1 MAQYDGSI
9 RINTDIQTKSAQVQ
23 LAALENRM
31 VKTSDKIASLRSKMD
46 ALKDAKIPTQECK
59 DLQKELSS
67 AEKELEKMVA
77 QDSKLANLDIK
88 IKKISQ
94 SASDLAE
101 KMKGAEVRIPT
112 EDYKTL
118 EDAINHNKTE
128 LEGLLKA
135 QKDLVREG
143 IGKGADK
150 QYLVAAEAV
159 ERLKNE
165 LQQAVSVGD
174 KNAYLGIEDSLNRA
188 KSVLQELMSKEPRPL
203 GKIQYY
209 YAIEHKIKDIKS
221 SISDAENEIRKLS
234 EAGKDFTV
242 NTDSPEYQKLAS
254 EYENV
259 NQELE
264 KQKAIQSEIAQKQA
278 DSAQKVFE
286 LKGQIHQLVQE
297 GKAFT
302 LGSSTEKFANLSRQI
317 QYAEND
323 LSVMNDRHD
332 LLVEKIGKAKRG
344 YQKLSSVARS
354 SFNSIYNAL
363 KRANSLVDSFGARV
377 KTLAQEHLP
386 LFRKESERAKS
397 SLSGFGSKLKNL
409 ALSLLIFNQARKI
422 FSSSTSAIKAGF
434 ENLYNENE
442 KFRNSIENLKASLT
456 TLKNALAAAFAP
468 IVEIA
473 IPYIQRLVEWL
484 IEAVNLIGQFIAA
497 LTGRKTYTRA
507 IKQSASATEDATDAS
522 KDATEAIEDETDAMD
537 KQLSPLDKLNN
548 LTSQSKKNKVDSS
561 TDSGIGS
568 GSAGGTMF
576 EEVPIEGGIL
586 DASGRIKD
594 ILSKLFAPLKAA
606 WDREGQFVMDSWK
619 YALGEVWQLI
629 KDIGRDFLTVWQEDA
644 TVDILANI
652 LHIIGDIGLIVGH
665 LARNFREA
673 WNENE
678 VGLNILRN
686 IRDIIGIIVQH
697 IRNMADATVEWADKL
712 DFYPILDAFNRFLES
727 IKPVVDAV
735 WGILEDF
742 YTHVL
747 LPLGKWTIEK
757 GLPELLQVFIDFNN
771 KVDWESLRNN
781 IAEFWDHLEPFAET
795 VGEGLIIFIDRVAD
809 ALADFLN
816 SQEFKDFLVMIEDWM
831 DSVTPEDVADALE
844 MIAKGLI
851 ALKLALLGFSAI
863 KGIAGIFTAI
873 KSFLA
878 FFGIGGG
885 ATAAAGGAGML
896 AGALHGLVIALAAV
910 AAAVVGWKIGEW
922 INEKLLGVD
931 TPSFMEMMEG
941 IKSSFTDG
949 SWKEALQLWGDDIYN
964 AFITLGERQDEAI
977 QGMKEKIAEFGEYIK
992 EDWNNAYIGQ
1002 MIESFKDGSWKEAL
1016 QLWGEDIKENVKSV
1030 GEFIKED
1037 WNNSYI
1043 GQMIESFTDGSWA
1056 EALRLWKDDILNA
1069 FDTLGE
1075 RMSEKWNDIWE
1086 NIKSL
1091 AGDAFDWISKKWSS
1105 ISSSIGSFGSK
1116 ISGSFKNFSIASS
1129 GIQIPAS
1136 PVVAALSNVEIPA
1149 YATGQVIPRT
1159 MKQHLAILGDNSQ
1172 ETEVVSPLSTM
1183 KQAVVEALNE
1193 AGFGGIGGDITLHIT
1208 AEVEGY
1214 QLLNII
1220 QKLDRQFFKQ
1230 NGRHVI

>member
-1 MAQYDGSI
+1 MSQYDGSI
-9 RINTDIQTKSAQVQ
+9 RIKTDIDSKKANVQ
-23 LAALENRM
+23 LSALENRID
-31 VKTSDKIASLRSKMD
+31 KTVDKITSLRSKMN
-46 ALKDAKIPTQECK
+46 ALKDVKIPTQEYK

-67 AEKELEKMVA
+67 AQKELEKMVA
-77 QDSKLANLDIK
+77 QDNKLVDLDVK
-88 IKKISQ
+88 IKKLSQ
-94 SASDLAE
+94 SAADFAE

-112 EDYKTL
+112 EEYKTL
-118 EDAINHNKTE
+118 ETAIDKNKTE
-128 LEGLLKA
+128 LESLIKA
-135 QKDLVREG
+135 QKDLSREG

-159 ERLKNE
+159 RRLKYE
-165 LQQAVSVGD
+165 LEQAIVAGD
-174 KNAYLGIEDSLNRA
+174 KDAYLGIEDSLNRA
-188 KSVLQELMSKEPRPL
+188 KSVLQELMAKEPRPL

-209 YAIEHKIKDIKS
+209 YAIEHKIKDIRS
-221 SISDAENEIRKLS
+221 NISNAENEIRKLS
-234 EAGKDFTV
+234 EAGKDFTA

-254 EYENV
+254 EYEAV

-264 KQKAIQSEIAQKQA
+264 RQKAKHSEITQKQA
-278 DSAQKVFE
+278 ESVQKVIE
-286 LKGQIHQLVQE
+286 LKAQLSQFVQE
-297 GKAFT
+297 GKDFT
-302 LGSSTEKFANLSRQI
+302 LGSDTEEFARLGQQLR
-317 QYAEND
+317 YAED
-323 LSVMNDRHD
+323 ELSVLNDKRD
-332 LLVEKIGKAKRG
+332 ILIAKQRES
-344 YQKLSSVARS
+344 YKKLSDTVKK
-354 SFNSIYNAL
+354 SFNSIHSAL
-363 KRANSLVDSFGARV
+363 KKVNSLVDSFGARI
-377 KTLAQEHLP
+377 KNIALKHLP

-397 SLSGFGSKLKNL
+397 SLSGFGSRLKSL

-484 IEAVNLIGQFIAA
+484 AEAVNLIGQFIAA

-507 IKQSASATEDATDAS
+507 IKQSASATEAAADAS
-522 KDATEAIEDETDAMD
+522 KDAAEAIEDETDAMD

-548 LTSQSKKNKVDSS
+548 LTSQNNKNKAGSS
-561 TDSGIGS
+561 ADSGIGS
-568 GSAGGTMF
+568 GSIGGTMF

-586 DASGRIKD
+586 DAAEKIKA

-606 WDREGQFVMDSWK
+606 WDREGKFVMDSWK
-619 YALGEVWQLI
+619 YALEEVWKLI

-652 LHIIGDIGLIVGH
+652 LHIIGDIGLIVGN

-712 DFYPILDAFNRFLES
+712 NFYPILDAFNRFLES

-809 ALADFLN
+809 ALANFLN
-816 SQEFKDFLVMIEDWM
+816 SQEFKNFLVTVEEWM
-831 DSVTPEDVADALE
+831 DSVTPEDVANALE

-878 FFGIGGG
+878 FFGVGGG

-931 TPSFMEMMEG
+931 TPSFTEMMEG

-949 SWKEALQLWGDDIYN
+949 SWNEALQLWGDDIYN
-964 AFITLGERQDEAI
+964 AFVTLGERQDEAI
-977 QGMKEKIAEFGEYIK
+977 QEMKEKIAEFGEYIK

-1016 QLWGEDIKENVKSV
+1016 NLWGEDIKAGIKSV

-1043 GQMIESFTDGSWA
+1043 GQMINSFTDGSWK
-1056 EALRLWKDDILNA
+1056 EALSLWKKDVLDA

-1075 RMSEKWNDIWE
+1075 RMTEKWDDACE
-1086 NIKSL
+1086 SLKST
-1091 AGDAFDWISKKWSS
+1091 AKKAFDWISQKWSN
-1105 ISSSIGSFGSK
+1105 ISSSMGSFGSK
-1116 ISGSFKNFSIASS
+1116 ISGSFKNFSISS
-1129 GIQIPAS
+1129 AGIQIPVS

-1172 ETEVVSPLSTM
+1172 ETEVVSPLSTIE
-1183 KQAVVEALNE
+1183 QALENVLSRNN
-1193 AGFGGIGGDITLHIT
+1193 GFGGGDINLNLTV
-1208 AEVEGY
+1208 ECEGY
-1214 QLLNII
+1214 QLLNIM
-1220 QKLDRQFFKQ
+1220 QKLDRQFYKQ
-1230 NGRHVI
+1230 NGRHAFT